1 MNCLIMKPADA
12 REEFEQFV
20 TEAGLRVSDLKPL
33 DAIRLMLDF
42 YREVRVGGC
51 HLQSDGD
58 MLLFQWGIFES
69 DRQGRFFEFILA
81 RQFTDEEAEA
91 GESTTQLSLTCYFPP
106 TPELQALKT
115 GSKWC
120 SCPDEL
126 AGFEYFIGKTPAF
139 QAVGKVAPE
148 QISLTY
154 GPV

>member
-1 MNCLIMKPADA
+1 
-12 REEFEQFV
+12 
-20 TEAGLRVSDLKPL
+20 
-33 DAIRLMLDF
+33 MLDF
-42 YREVRVGGC
+42 YREVRVEGC
-51 HLQSDGD
+51 HLQADGD

-69 DRQGRFFEFILA
+69 GRQERFFEFILA

-91 GESTTQLSLTCYFPP
+91 GESTTQLSLTCYFPA

-139 QAVGKVAPE
+139 LAVGKAAPA
-148 QISLTY
+148 QVSLTC
-154 GPV
+154 GPA